1 LRRAPERHIAR
12 SMTQYEPEWLM
23 FAGDATWG
31 VICGALFAGLAAF
44 AFWRDRKRH
53 KRTHA
58 DQVGCMPWMTL
69 SIVLM
74 FAAVASLLFA
84 AKS

>member
-1 LRRAPERHIAR
+1 
-12 SMTQYEPEWLM
+12 MTQYEPDWLM

-31 VICGALFAGLAAF
+31 IIWAAVFALLAAF

-53 KRTHA
+53 KRANA
-58 DQVGCMPWMTL
+58 DQIGCMPWMTL

-84 AKS
+84 SKS

>member
-1 LRRAPERHIAR
+1 ME
-12 SMTQYEPEWLM
+12 QYEPEWLL

-31 VICGALFAGLAAF
+31 IMFGAIFFALAAF

-53 KRTHA
+53 TRTNA
-58 DQVGCMPWMTL
+58 DQIGCMPWMTL

-74 FAAVASLLFA
+74 FAAVAMLLFA

>member
-1 LRRAPERHIAR
+1 
-12 SMTQYEPEWLM
+12 MVQYEPEWLM

-31 VICGALFAGLAAF
+31 LIWGAVFAVLAAF
-44 AFWRDRKRH
+44 AFWRDRKRA
-53 KRTHA
+53 KRTQV
-58 DQVGCMPWMTL
+58 DQVGCMPWFTL